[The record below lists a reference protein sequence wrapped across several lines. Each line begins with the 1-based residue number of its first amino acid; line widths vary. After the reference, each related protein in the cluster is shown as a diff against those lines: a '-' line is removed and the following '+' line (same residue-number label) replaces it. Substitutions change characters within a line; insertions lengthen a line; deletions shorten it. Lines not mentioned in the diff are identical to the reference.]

1 MGYEKTENLFFDFC
15 FFFFFFC
22 FFEKTEEDTYL
33 LDATGSELH
42 AKEDIIVES
51 TGSRGV
57 ARKSYSGW
65 PNCNID
71 RKIIIHK
78 FINKK

>member
-1 MGYEKTENLFFDFC
+1 MHVDVKVLICVNHGPLNESNQGRSQE
-15 FFFFFFC
+15 
-22 FFEKTEEDTYL
+22 
-33 LDATGSELH
+33 
-42 AKEDIIVES
+42 IVL
-51 TGSRGV
+51 GG
-57 ARKSYSGW
+57 G